1 MKNRYLVF
9 AGIGFE
15 MIALILA
22 AIYLGQYLVE
32 KKIVGDWIKAI
43 LIVVAFVVW
52 FISLVVKLKAGE
64 KKTTAPSETTTD
76 KK

>member
-9 AGIGFE
+9 VGIGFE
-15 MIALILA
+15 LIALIVV

-32 KKIVGDWIKAI
+32 KQKIGDWIKAI
-43 LIVVAFVVW
+43 LIVVAFIVW
-52 FISLVVKLKAGE
+52 FISLVVKLKVQE
-64 KKTTAPSETTTD
+64 KKAEPAIE

>member
-1 MKNRYLVF
+1 MKNKYLVF
-9 AGIGFE
+9 VGIGFE
-15 MIALILA
+15 LIAFILI
-22 AIYLGQYLVE
+22 AIYLGQFLVE
-32 KKIVGDWIKAI
+32 KQGIGDWVKAI

-64 KKTTAPSETTTD
+64 KKSDTTTD